1 MQKSSKPTRQHKVRV
16 LIVDDHPMVRERLAE
31 VVRAER
37 GMELCGTTSDGGQVL
52 RDLAQHKPDVV
63 LLDLNLKGVLA
74 LDLIKDI
81 HARHPSVPVLVVSMY
96 DESIFAERALRAG
109 AKGYINKEE
118 PTPLVIEAIRKVLA
132 NETYVSQTMSARLAQ
147 AYVGGRD
154 RRFDSALERLTDR
167 ELEVL
172 ELTGHGLTTHQIAG
186 KLHIEMRT
194 VETYR
199 ARIKEK
205 LGLKTGTELLLRA
218 MEWIQQQSV
227 RQ

>member
-1 MQKSSKPTRQHKVRV
+1 MQKSSKPTPPHKVRV

-37 GMELCGTTSDGGQVL
+37 GMELCGALSDGGQVL

-74 LDLIKDI
+74 FDLIKDI

-132 NETYVSQTMSARLAQ
+132 NETYVSQAMSARHAQ
-147 AYVGGRD
+147 AYVGGSD
-154 RRFDSALERLTDR
+154 RHFDNALERLTDR

-172 ELTGHGLTTHQIAG
+172 ELTGHGLTTRQIAE

-205 LGLKTGTELLLRA
+205 LDLKTGTELLLRA
-218 MEWIQQQSV
+218 VEWLQQQSP
-227 RQ
+227 R